1 MSHTFFNIF
10 GAFLTLVIFY
20 QFYVWSVP
28 RIGGNL
34 AHQVANLHVMIK
46 LVDAVLFLPIIV
58 PFSKFIGW
66 IVPAR
71 EVKKLAIETP
81 QYLDDKFIKEPGIA
95 IELAIKEIV
104 RLGEIS
110 RNMIKHAMDG
120 FMYND
125 EMLLNRVETY
135 GRAVQRLREAIL
147 DYVIQI
153 SQHDLTKEEGERVPK
168 LILSLNNFDR
178 VAGYA
183 VRLLELGRIKVS
195 KHIPLVGTALN
206 ELKAIYRQVDL
217 MLSEVS
223 GYLPE
228 FKR

>member
-1 MSHTFFNIF
+1 
-10 GAFLTLVIFY
+10 
-20 QFYVWSVP
+20 
-28 RIGGNL
+28 
-34 AHQVANLHVMIK
+34 
-46 LVDAVLFLPIIV
+46 
-58 PFSKFIGW
+58 
-66 IVPAR
+66 
-71 EVKKLAIETP
+71 
-81 QYLDDKFIKEPGIA
+81 
-95 IELAIKEIV
+95 
-104 RLGEIS
+104 
-110 RNMIKHAMDG
+110 
-120 FMYND
+120 
-125 EMLLNRVETY
+125 MLLNRVETY

-223 GYLPE
+223 RYLPE